1 MAIAKPPLKWVGG
14 KTKLL
19 PELVARMPKTYGRYH
34 EPFVGGGA
42 LFFHLAPARASL
54 SDMNGALI
62 RTYRGLARDVIRV
75 IDHLKA
81 HKYRHGGDA
90 AYYYAVRDDWNS
102 HRWQGDPAAEA
113 AAFIYLNKTCFNGLW
128 RENRKGEFN
137 VPRGDYTDPAIYD
150 ADNLR
155 AAALLLTNAE
165 LKSMSYRFSL
175 NGTHGA
181 EEGDFVFCDSPYDP
195 VSTTSSFTS
204 YVKEPF
210 GKEQQQELASVAR
223 ALKARGVNV
232 MLTNN
237 DTPFVRSLYEDFNI
251 DNVKCSRSI
260 NSRGDRRG
268 AVDEVII
275 TNYERTA

>member
-1 MAIAKPPLKWVGG
+1 VAIAKPPLKWVGG

-137 VPRGDYTDPAIYD
+137 VPRG
-150 ADNLR
+150 L
-155 AAALLLTNAE
+155 
-165 LKSMSYRFSL
+165 
-175 NGTHGA
+175 HGP
-181 EEGDFVFCDSPYDP
+181 GH
-195 VSTTSSFTS
+195 
-204 YVKEPF
+204 
-210 GKEQQQELASVAR
+210 L
-223 ALKARGVNV
+223 
-232 MLTNN
+232 
-237 DTPFVRSLYEDFNI
+237 
-251 DNVKCSRSI
+251 
-260 NSRGDRRG
+260 RRG
-268 AVDEVII
+268 QPSRRSPAAHECRAEVDVLSVFAEWHA
-275 TNYERTA
+275 RSGRRRLRLL